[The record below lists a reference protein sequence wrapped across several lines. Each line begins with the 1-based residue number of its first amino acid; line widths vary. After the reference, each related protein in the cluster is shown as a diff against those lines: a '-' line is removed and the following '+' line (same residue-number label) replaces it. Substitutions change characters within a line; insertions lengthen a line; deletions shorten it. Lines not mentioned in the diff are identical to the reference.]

1 MRLSGLRFALS
12 LLAASVLSTTSRADA
27 PGVPMRASIVCEVP
41 PAPGRFRC
49 DVELRASEGRL
60 SWADVEVTFAD
71 DFILPLR
78 GRLGPRDASTHD
90 ADIFRW
96 SLGFVAKS
104 RGAGKVTV
112 RVHAVLCRGPSCE
125 PVESEVSG
133 RVVVAGAS
141 PP

>member
-1 MRLSGLRFALS
+1 MS
-12 LLAASVLSTTSRADA
+12 LLRLHLALALVAIGGVSVTSRADA
-27 PGVPMRASIVCEVP
+27 PAVPVRASIVCEAP

-49 DVELRASEGRL
+49 DVELRAPEGRL
-60 SWADVEVTFAD
+60 SWAEVEVTFAD
-71 DFILPLR
+71 DFVLPLR
-78 GRLGPRDASTHD
+78 GRLGPRDAATHD
-90 ADIFRW
+90 PDIFRW

-112 RVHAVLCRGPSCE
+112 RVHAVLCRGPSCD
-125 PVESEVSG
+125 PVTAEVSG